1 MKKLTS
7 NNFSAQKGFTLIE
20 LVVVIVILG
29 ILAATAAPKFIDL
42 TGDARRS
49 VMEGVQGSINS
60 AVNLAHAKALVSNQT
75 GATGSITIG
84 SLSYAMVNGY
94 PAALANNTDG
104 LGVGSLLELDTD
116 SDITFTDASPSVFQH
131 SGATTPASCQISY
144 ANAAGSE
151 TPPVITATLTD
162 C

>member
-7 NNFSAQKGFTLIE
+7 NSLNAQKGFTLIE

-60 AVNLAHAKALVSNQT
+60 AVNLAHAKAC
-75 GATGSITIG
+75 
-84 SLSYAMVNGY
+84 
-94 PAALANNTDG
+94 
-104 LGVGSLLELDTD
+104 LLYT
-116 SDITFTDASPSVFQH
+116 SPS
-131 SGATTPASCQISY
+131 PR
-144 ANAAGSE
+144 
-151 TPPVITATLTD
+151 D
-162 C
+162 